1 MHSNSNNF
9 TPTTMS
15 ARHTHNLQIKFILFT
30 AIIFSLS
37 ACNFKSSDYKALEA
51 QRDSL
56 MQAQQAMQ
64 GEIEGY
70 FATMNQIEQNI
81 ETIKSTQNIIRK
93 DSEVEE
99 LNEDSRTKINDDLQ
113 FILEMVKANKEE
125 LERLRKLLRKSS
137 LKSSELER
145 TILRLTKAL
154 EEESQKVIALEK
166 ELIEKNI
173 LIATL
178 GEEIENLTENLDQL
192 SDENTHQKTVI
203 KEQDATI
210 HTAWYVFG
218 TREELKQQKI
228 LSSQGI
234 FKPARVLDGDFNKNY
249 FVKIDARKTKSIPL
263 YSTRAKI
270 LTSHPKSSY
279 SLEKED
285 GNYTLVISN
294 TEDFWSISKYL
305 VIEVD

>member
-1 MHSNSNNF
+1 
-9 TPTTMS
+9 MS
-15 ARHTHNLQIKFILFT
+15 ARHTFKLQFKLIALT
-30 AIIFSLS
+30 VVIFAAN
-37 ACNFKSSDYKALEA
+37 ACNFKSSEYKALEA

-64 GEIEGY
+64 GEIDSY

-81 ETIKSTQNIIRK
+81 ETIKSTQNIIKK

-99 LNEDSRTKINDDLQ
+99 LNEESRTKINDDLQ
-113 FILEMVKANKEE
+113 YILEMVKANKAE

-145 TILRLTKAL
+145 TIQRLTKAL
-154 EEESQKVIALEK
+154 EEESLKVIALEK

-173 LIATL
+173 LIASM
-178 GEEIENLTENLDQL
+178 GQEIENLTENMDQL
-192 SDENTHQKTVI
+192 SDENAQQKTVI

-210 HTAWYVFG
+210 NTAWYVFG

-228 LSSQGI
+228 LTSQGI
-234 FKPARVLDGDFNKNY
+234 FKPARVLEGDFNKNY
-249 FVKIDARKTKSIPL
+249 FVKIDARKTKTIPL

-294 TEDFWSISKYL
+294 TDEFWSISKYL